1 MILKYLRSVMAKVVL
16 INLRDFSH
24 NEIDISLENNLLPV
38 ATPLLTALVGRIKNN
53 DFIVI
58 SKGILGGKAGVGLSD
73 ALISTVSPQSGG
85 LIESKI
91 QGKLANAIE
100 SLGIDAI
107 VLINKAKKL
116 PGLKYQIAAFLNFLF
131 LKQKSLRGYRYGRLL
146 IKSPLVKH

>member
-1 MILKYLRSVMAKVVL
+1 MAKVVL

-24 NEIDISLENNLLPV
+24 NEIDVNLENSLIPI
-38 ATPLLTALVGRIKNN
+38 ATPLLAALVGKIKNN
-53 DFIVI
+53 NFVII

-116 PGLKYQIAAFLNFLF
+116 ILAGFRFT
-131 LKQKSLRGYRYGRLL
+131 
-146 IKSPLVKH
+146 